1 MSKKFSIN
9 DRLKSFAYAWAGLQQ
24 VFSSEHNMWIHLVLT
39 MSAGLFGLL
48 LHISRIEWM
57 LLIIVIALVWMA
69 ELFNTAIEKIMDFTS
84 REKHPQIK
92 IIKDVSGSGSVD
104 SFIRSTAHRLH
115 HFPSKNILKDDQI
128 IEKKFCFI
136 QTLFQQDGGAAT
148 FAGVVPIQH
157 SLSFIRV
164 LYTKE
169 LLFLSLIWNLF
180 LAFFPLQ

>member
-48 LHISRIEWM
+48 FHISRIEWM

-92 IIKDVSGSGSVD
+92 IIKDVSAAAVLIA
-104 SFIRSTAHRLH
+104 SFAALLTGC
-115 HFPSKNILKDDQI
+115 I
-128 IEKKFCFI
+128 I
-136 QTLFQQDGGAAT
+136 
-148 FAGVVPIQH
+148 
-157 SLSFIRV
+157 
-164 LYTKE
+164 
-169 LLFLSLIWNLF
+169 FLPKIF
-180 LAFFPLQ
+180 